1 MNEKKTKGLIRIYN
15 GQETSSILLK
25 ARLEE
30 LGVFTLTKNDF
41 SGAYMGVMEPSVDL
55 WIYEDDLQEA
65 KPVLDDF
72 LLNHQSDSN
81 EKIK

>member
-1 MNEKKTKGLIRIYN
+1 MDKKRNKGLIKIYT
-15 GQETSSILLK
+15 GPETSSILLK

-41 SGAYMGVMEPSVDL
+41 SGAYMGVIQPSVDL
-55 WIYEDDLQEA
+55 WIYEDDLQKT

-72 LLNHQSDSN
+72 LLNHQSESN
-81 EKIK
+81 EI